1 MTPVR
6 LEFPIVEVQFEYSLS
21 ERDALREAL
30 TQRKEELGDGYK
42 TLTYAMSRLV
52 GGRRLN
58 ILLPD
63 GTPIPSPHDLSG
75 KTVRNFIKGR
85 KTRAPTVAVID
96 AYLQIVEMSKPK
108 QPPDLIA
115 A

>member
-30 TQRKEELGDGYK
+30 AQRKEELGDGYK

-58 ILLPD
+58 ILFPD
-63 GTPIPSPHDLSG
+63 GTAIPSPHDLSG
-75 KTVRNFIKGR
+75 KTVRNFIMGR
-85 KTRAPTVAVID
+85 KTRAPTVAIID